1 MVNPKKDEAIGQ
13 PDKKLFQKKDRT
25 SPDIDLIVQYYNW
38 CGVFIPDDL
47 LKQHIN
53 GKSKQLVLWQI
64 EGNLVLKRERLTE
77 FTLLETEQNPVFN
90 YERVIIVHLQLKK
103 AKQQAPALPALHEKI
118 NEMSTDKPTVRPL
131 HLISTAIDTAVLDQL
146 NSNEVFRSISAS
158 AVVRL
163 LLMEQYLPNGRE
175 QLLAPAGENT
185 GYTNHY
191 FLYSSPGTQK
201 LLEKLAV
208 CWGGLFGSDWIL
220 NGAYPAGSGFGQYS
234 PGYAT
239 LTQLWVLHLYRCNFM
254 SFPEQG
260 KLILLAH
267 QLTRLTQDERFIRHS
282 STLCGRLLLI
292 RAASGQTLTVQ
303 RNLLETECRD
313 ICRAKDSDYHLLQ
326 IALKRY
332 ADKAGI
338 YWLNTGKGMPGGL
351 FLSALL
357 RGTDWLSETDML
369 LHRELVRYPELP
381 FSPITPANVL
391 NAERYCAGCGAPLY
405 GAKQKKFCNTACQ
418 QRSNRRL
425 KKEPEPQTKKPVQP
439 ILNRD
444 AYTEEPEETTQEIP
458 SSPEFLKLVTDLLL
472 TPNPK
477 NSLLSK
483 LDAMLRK
490 HGQDELADM
499 LANEEQRKTILQ
511 SLYKQFGD

>member
-1 MVNPKKDEAIGQ
+1 MDNPKNDEATGQ
-13 PDKKLFQKKDRT
+13 PDKNLFQKKART
-25 SPDIDLIVQYYNW
+25 LPGIDLILQFYNW
-38 CGVFIPDDL
+38 CGVFIPADL
-47 LKQHIN
+47 LKQHIS
-53 GKSKQLVLWQI
+53 GKRKRLLLWQI
-64 EGNLVLKRERLTE
+64 HEKPVFNREQFKE
-77 FTLLETEQNPVFN
+77 FTFLETEQNPLFN
-90 YERVIIVHLQLKK
+90 WQRLITVHQQLKK
-103 AKQQAPALPALHEKI
+103 AKRQAPAALVLPEKI
-118 NEMSTDKPTVRPL
+118 NEMSTEKPTVRPL
-131 HLISTAIDTAVLDQL
+131 HLISTAIDTALLDQL
-146 NSNEVFRSISAS
+146 YSNEVFRSISAS
-158 AVVRL
+158 AVARL
-163 LLMEQYLPNGRE
+163 LLMEQYLPAGRE

-191 FLYSSPGTQK
+191 FLYTDPGTQK

-239 LTQLWVLHLYRCNFM
+239 LTQLWVLHLYRCNFKP
-254 SFPEQG
+254 FPEQS

-267 QLTRLTQDERFIRHS
+267 QLTRLTTDERFTRHS
-282 STLCGRLLLI
+282 SNLCGRLLLI
-292 RAASGQTLTVQ
+292 RAASGQTLTEQ

-338 YWLNTGKGMPGGL
+338 YWLKTGKGMPGAL

-357 RGTDWLSETDML
+357 RGSDWLSETDIL

-381 FSPITPANVL
+381 VSPITPANVI

-405 GAKQKKFCNTACQ
+405 GAKQKKFCDTACQ

-425 KKEPEPQTKKPVQP
+425 KKEPETKKPVQP

-444 AYTEEPEETTQEIP
+444 TYTETPEETSQELP
-458 SSPEFLKLVTDLLL
+458 SSPEFLKLVADLLL
-472 TPNPK
+472 NPNPQ
-477 NSLLSK
+477 NTVLSK

-499 LANEEQRKTILQ
+499 LTNEEQRKTILQ

>member
-1 MVNPKKDEAIGQ
+1 MDNPKTDEATGQ
-13 PDKKLFQKKDRT
+13 PDKNLFQKKART
-25 SPDIDLIVQYYNW
+25 LPGIDLIVQFYNW
-38 CGVFIPDDL
+38 CGVFIPADL
-47 LKQHIN
+47 LKQHIS
-53 GKSKQLVLWQI
+53 GKRKRLSLWQI
-64 EGNLVLKRERLTE
+64 
-77 FTLLETEQNPVFN
+77 EQNPVFN

-103 AKQQAPALPALHEKI
+103 AERKSPAAVVLPEKI
-118 NEMSTDKPTVRPL
+118 NEMSSEKPTVRPL
-131 HLISTAIDTAVLDQL
+131 HLISTATDTAVLDQL
-146 NSNEVFRSISAS
+146 YSNEVFGSISAS
-158 AVVRL
+158 SVARL
-163 LLMEQYLPNGRE
+163 LLMEQYLPAGRE
-175 QLLAPAGENT
+175 QLLAPAGEHT

-191 FLYSSPGTQK
+191 FLYTDPGTQK

-254 SFPEQG
+254 PFPEQG

-267 QLTRLTQDERFIRHS
+267 QLTRLTTDERFIRHS
-282 STLCGRLLLI
+282 ATLCGRLLLI

-313 ICRAKDSDYHLLQ
+313 ICRVKDSDYHLLQ

-338 YWLNTGKGMPGGL
+338 YWLKTGKGMPGAL
-351 FLSALL
+351 FLSVLL
-357 RGTDWLSETDML
+357 RGSDWLSETDIL
-369 LHRELVRYPELP
+369 LHRELVRYPELSV
-381 FSPITPANVL
+381 SPIAPANVI

-405 GAKQKKFCNTACQ
+405 GAKQKKFCDTACQ

-425 KKEPEPQTKKPVQP
+425 KKEPEQQPQTKKPVRP
-439 ILNRD
+439 TLNRD
-444 AYTEEPEETTQEIP
+444 NDIEEQEETSQELP
-458 SSPEFLKLVTDLLL
+458 SSPEFLKLVADLLMN
-472 TPNPK
+472 PNPK
-477 NSLLSK
+477 TTVLSK

-499 LANEEQRKTILQ
+499 LNSEEQRNKILQ
-511 SLYKQFGD
+511 SLYKQFGG